1 MEQIKMEPIANSDNT
16 AEPTATDMPETE
28 PNASVGQV
36 ETKES
41 VSESTAAVAS
51 KSTDKRHSLVY
62 LAGGIWKDNKDVYW
76 CREDRDNCVSSM
88 VLTDSEY
95 NERLDIQ
102 FMVEHNLIKDVV
114 VE

>member
-1 MEQIKMEPIANSDNT
+1 MEQIKMEPIVDSDN
-16 AEPTATDMPETE
+16 AVEPTAINTPETE
-28 PNASVGQV
+28 PNASVDQV

-41 VSESTAAVAS
+41 ASASTATVAP

-88 VLTDSEY
+88 VLTDNEY